1 MKTELFYSFGRFF
14 DDDFKEL
21 YTSLG
26 EVLLIECKTKEQDAI
41 IMSNNEDGE
50 VVLKLGDIKK
60 CFAVN
65 DNGMVCFVLK
75 KNKVSID
82 GKYCKAL
89 TFVASSR
96 DNIGSLVRQKSKEEF
111 EIIVD
116 FVSKNFNGLQPL
128 SKNSIEGINFHNGF
142 KFQNSHKL
150 MDLKATMGKL
160 RTWNEE
166 PSSIFLTAMKMKYI
180 LLYHSYKHYL
190 HKISSS
196 ARDF

>member
-14 DDDFKEL
+14 DDGFEEL

-26 EVLLIECKTKEQDAI
+26 EVLLIECKRRKQDAI
-41 IMSNNEDGE
+41 VMSNNEGGE

-82 GKYCKAL
+82 GKYCQAL

-96 DNIGSLVRQKSKEEF
+96 DNNVIILGRESKKEF
-111 EIIVD
+111 GIIVD
-116 FVSKNFNGLQPL
+116 IWSLAKEFNF
-128 SKNSIEGINFHNGF
+128 
-142 KFQNSHKL
+142 
-150 MDLKATMGKL
+150 
-160 RTWNEE
+160 
-166 PSSIFLTAMKMKYI
+166 
-180 LLYHSYKHYL
+180 
-190 HKISSS
+190 
-196 ARDF
+196 